1 MAVSLYCPHCNKHTA
16 LSPAPVEYE
25 GDYGQ
30 TYTTPAL
37 WKKDHGSTWW
47 LGVCNACKMPSLVL
61 NNAQVVYPTPLP
73 EPTDPNVPAPIRADL
88 DEAKLAHS
96 VGCYRA
102 SATMSRR
109 VVQLA
114 CIEKGAKDG
123 NLVSQIQ
130 ELRDNGTITEDLKE
144 WATVVRWVGNDGAHP
159 GKDPVTEPDSKDC
172 LDLASQFLHVIF
184 VAPAV
189 AKARRAARGK

>member
-1 MAVSLYCPHCNKHTA
+1 
-16 LSPAPVEYE
+16 
-25 GDYGQ
+25 
-30 TYTTPAL
+30 
-37 WKKDHGSTWW
+37 
-47 LGVCNACKMPSLVL
+47 MPSLVL
-61 NNAQVVYPTPLP
+61 NDAQMVYPNPLP
-73 EPTDPNVPAPIRADL
+73 EPTDPNVPKPIRADL

-123 NLVSQIQ
+123 SLVSQIQ

-159 GKDPVTEPDSKDC
+159 GKDPVLEADSKDC

-189 AKARRAARGK
+189 AKTRRAARGK

>member
-1 MAVSLYCPHCNKHTA
+1 MPVSLYCPHCNKHTA
-16 LSPAPVEYE
+16 LSAAPVEYE
-25 GDYGQ
+25 GDYGS
-30 TYTTPAL
+30 TYTTPAV
-37 WKKDHGSTWW
+37 WKKDYNSTWW
-47 LGVCNACKMPSLVL
+47 MGVCNACKMPSLVL
-61 NNAQVVYPTPLP
+61 NDGQVVYPHPLP
-73 EPTDPNVPAPIRADL
+73 EPTDPDVPEHIRHDL

-109 VVQLA
+109 VVQQA
-114 CIEKGAKDG
+114 CIEKGATKG
-123 NLVSQIQ
+123 NLVAQIE
-130 ELRDNGTITEDLKE
+130 ELRNNGTITEDLKE

-159 GKDPVTEPDSKDC
+159 GKDAVTEADSKDC